1 MYKHQ
6 WVFSQSNKNVHCRK
20 VVRYGKNSVFF
31 LLYGYLTKG
40 VVALSQVHLDK
51 AIKIDYW
58 SLSFFCCVFYVRMKE
73 EKKSKEIPIIFMT
86 ISREFP
92 QKTYIC
98 HSLMFFQASNL
109 STCACIVNVHRMCL
123 RQQNKAL
130 NKIIKIYYHYIH
142 S

>member
-1 MYKHQ
+1 MYIVEMLWDMEKIQ
-6 WVFSQSNKNVHCRK
+6 F
-20 VVRYGKNSVFF
+20 FF

-58 SLSFFCCVFYVRMKE
+58 SLSFFFCVFYVRMKE

-109 STCACIVNVHRMCL
+109 STCAVYCMNIVHRMCL
-123 RQQNKAL
+123 RQQNKTL